1 MTIESWAAELIVQL
15 PNLAVALLV
24 LYWQRKTIDELLL
37 HQRTLVDK
45 LLQMVDDVRE
55 VDQVR
60 LVQPQEPNVPK

>member
-1 MTIESWAAELIVQL
+1 MTLEQWFADLVVQL
-15 PNLAVALLV
+15 PNMAVALLV

-55 VDQVR
+55 VDQIR
-60 LVQPQEPNVPK
+60 LTSYKEPHLPK

>member
-1 MTIESWAAELIVQL
+1 MTIETWFAEFVTQM
-15 PNLAVALLV
+15 PYLAVPLLV
-24 LYWQRKTIDELLL
+24 LYWQRKTIDELLQ

-60 LVQPQEPNVPK
+60 LVQRDDPVVK